1 VDNTMLH
8 IVIVKV
14 KLAGPKCLWHWI

>member
-14 KLAGPKCLWHWI
+14 KLARPKCLWHWI